1 MNQYKQK
8 RDRQP
13 QKKEKKKEK
22 KKKKK
27 KEVIVKILRPHSH
40 RFTDAIIRALFV
52 KRS

>member
-13 QKKEKKKEK
+13 K
-22 KKKKK
+22 KKKKERK
-27 KEVIVKILRPHSH
+27 KEVIVKILGPHSH
-40 RFTDAIIRALFV
+40 RFTDAIIRAPCV